1 MKLRL
6 LVFLA
11 ALIVTFSMLPDVSS
25 PANAQSLEDLRVS
38 GAVGERFDGYVAAR
52 NPDAKIF
59 ADQVNAKRRQIYQER
74 AAAQGVS
81 VDQLGRV
88 YAQELLKR
96 LPSGT
101 WLQKQDGSWVLK

>member
-11 ALIVTFSMLPDVSS
+11 ALIVTFSMLSDVSS

-38 GAVGERFDGYVAAR
+38 GAVGERFDGYVAVR

-59 ADQVNAKRRQIYQER
+59 ADQVNAKRQQIYEGR

-81 VDQLGRV
+81 ADQVGRV

-96 LPSGT
+96 LPSDT
-101 WLQKQDGSWVLK
+101 WF

>member
-6 LVFLA
+6 SVFLA
-11 ALIVTFSMLPDVSS
+11 ALIVSFSMLSDVSS

-38 GAVGERFDGYVAAR
+38 GAVGERFDGYLAAR
-52 NPDAKIF
+52 KSDAKIF
-59 ADQVNAKRRQIYQER
+59 ADQVNAKRRQIYEER

-81 VDQLGRV
+81 ADQVGRV
-88 YAQELLKR
+88 LAQELFKR

-101 WLQKQDGSWVLK
+101 WLQKQDGSLVRK